1 MTKKKGSDAVLIIQ
15 GQNASKDSRAESLAK
30 LQAQKILAIQA
41 GNTKA
46 AAQIQKVI
54 DLLSRKK

>member
-1 MTKKKGSDAVLIIQ
+1 MTKKKGCADVSTQ
-15 GQNASKDSRAESLAK
+15 RTASKDSRAESLAK

-54 DLLSRKK
+54 DLLSKKK

>member
-1 MTKKKGSDAVLIIQ
+1 MTKKKGSASVSKTPAS
-15 GQNASKDSRAESLAK
+15 ASKDSRAESLAK

-54 DLLSRKK
+54 DLLSKKK

>member
-1 MTKKKGSDAVLIIQ
+1 MTKRKGSADVSMEKP
-15 GQNASKDSRAESLAK
+15 ASKDSRAESLAK

-54 DLLSRKK
+54 DAISRKK

>member
-1 MTKKKGSDAVLIIQ
+1 MTKKKGSADASTTQ
-15 GQNASKDSRAESLAK
+15 GSASKDSRAESLAK

-54 DLLSRKK
+54 DLLTRKK